1 MTTQWKQNN
10 KGSQRASNNNKVAS
24 HHMLPNSVVGAHGN
38 QESDRIRGAANEN
51 PRARETRLVA
61 GLGGVLATAVAED
74 TDTEEEDDDDD
85 NDDDDD
91 GGVVALDAAVGL
103 EGALDGL
110 AALGWVLGAGGS
122 FAHLLAQA
130 GSGFLAGRGGAVDS
144 ELAVSHLN
152 AVHAEGGAGCLGAG
166 AGGGASA
173 GGLAVGGDFH
183 EVKELVGTLNLGEF
197 NRLGRDGGDEE
208 GENDLLHV

>member
-10 KGSQRASNNNKVAS
+10 KGSQGASNNNKVAS

-61 GLGGVLATAVAED
+61 GLGGVLATAVAEE

-110 AALGWVLGAGGS
+110 AALGWVLGVGGS
-122 FAHLLAQA
+122 FAHVLAQA
-130 GSGFLAGRGGAVDS
+130 GTGFLAGRGGAVDS
-144 ELAVSHLN
+144 DLAVSQL
-152 AVHAEGGAGCLGAG
+152 HAADKTGAGFLGAG
-166 AGGGASA
+166 AGGGVGGGAGA
-173 GGLAVGGDFH
+173 GGLAGGADCH
-183 EVKELVGTLNLGEF
+183 EVKELV
-197 NRLGRDGGDEE
+197 
-208 GENDLLHV
+208 